1 MLFKPEFSWQFLS
14 PEQIIDKTIRALRNH
29 VEHLRDE
36 SPFYRELLKDIDPS
50 SVQTLDDF
58 AALPF
63 TTRQLFSK
71 NWHSFVSGGVTSV
84 VETVMTNGTAGK
96 PLLYVYS
103 RNDLDRLAYGAAL
116 SFHSCGV
123 GGQDRIQ
130 IMYGLDRF
138 CAGISF
144 YHGAMLL
151 GGNVSRAGQLP
162 AEIQKSRFETLL
174 PTVLVGIPSELM
186 KLARDLE
193 KKGFD
198 VPNSS
203 VEKLVC
209 TCESVYDQNLSPN
222 SVSRDLQQLWG
233 AQVYSVYNLTEAS
246 APMGEC
252 MVRGGLHTRPELV
265 HIEVVAQNGEP
276 VPDGTPGELV
286 VTPLGN
292 EAMPLLRYRTGD
304 VTYIVPGECECGR
317 GSPRIGPVLGRKS
330 QLLLVNGSYVYPLN
344 VTNVLDGMEEVNDY
358 AIVVEN
364 NSPTS
369 DRVTV
374 HAAAPASS
382 VEKIV
387 NQLRAEAKVSF
398 PVLISNVATIQSMRP
413 FSRVKQRVIDKRVGR
428 SQ

>member
-14 PEQIIDKTIRALRNH
+14 SDQINDKTIRALRNH
-29 VEHLRDE
+29 IKHLRDE
-36 SPFYRELLKDIDPS
+36 SPFYRELLENVDPS

-58 AALPF
+58 TTLPF
-63 TTRQLFSK
+63 TTRQILSK

-84 VETVMTNGTAGK
+84 VETVLTNGTAGK
-96 PLLYVYS
+96 PLQYVYS

-116 SFHSCGV
+116 SLHSCGV

-151 GGNVSRAGQLP
+151 EGNVSRAGQLP
-162 AEIQKSRFETLL
+162 IDIQKSRLETLL

-186 KLARDLE
+186 KLARELD

-198 VPNSS
+198 VPGSS

-222 SVSRDLQQLWG
+222 PLSEKLQELWG
-233 AQVYSVYNLTEAS
+233 AQVYSTYSITEAS
-246 APMGEC
+246 ASMGDC
-252 MVRGGLHTRPELV
+252 MVRSGLHTRPELI
-265 HIEVVAQNGEP
+265 HIEIVGQNGEP

-330 QLLLVNGSYVYPLN
+330 QLLLVNGSYFYPLN
-344 VTNVLDGMEEVNDY
+344 VTNALDGIEEISDY
-358 AIVVEN
+358 VIVVEN

-369 DRVTV
+369 DRITI

-398 PVLISNVATIQSMRP
+398 PVLISNVATIQSMRGY
-413 FSRVKQRVIDKRVGR
+413 SRVKERIIDKRVGR
-428 SQ
+428 PE